1 MKLNEKCHV
10 VSEEKGILCPL
21 SLSSATN
28 RVRGSTATYFQSS
41 LLAFLF
47 FLPMQPQFIFY
58 HLIKSP
64 VMGCM
69 SCHVTLDVMFPFFN
83 RK

>member
-10 VSEEKGILCPL
+10 VSEEKGKLCAL

-28 RVRGSTATYFQSS
+28 RVRESTATYFQSF

-47 FLPMQPQFIFY
+47 LLPMQPQFIFY

-69 SCHVTLDVMFPFFN
+69 PCHVTLDVVFPFFN